1 VLPAESAG
9 HEQSSISAVS
19 ALDRILGWLS
29 KPLFTMGEQ
38 SVSLGNLMLAL
49 LFVVGVWWL
58 ASLVE
63 RGLLRVSQHQHHEP
77 GTASRVHVLS
87 RLLRYAIWVLG
98 TLVGLNTLG
107 IDLSNIA
114 LLGSALAVGLG
125 FGLQNIF
132 SNFVAGIIILLERS
146 LKVGDYVDLES
157 GVRGHVREIAMRYTR
172 VTTNDAVD
180 VLVPNSE
187 FINGRVTNWTFDD
200 AFRRMHVPFG
210 VAYGTPKEKVRE
222 AGMAAARQVPGVL
235 DTPEHAPAVWLLE
248 FGDNSVNYEL
258 VVWADRALNISPGA
272 TQAKLMWALDDELQ
286 RSGIE
291 IPFPQRDLHV
301 RSGTLG
307 VRIERAPRVDT
318 GETGDIAAAPA
329 GPQPPAAG

>member
-1 VLPAESAG
+1 MPSEWAA
-9 HEQSSISAVS
+9 HEHFLRCAMS
-19 ALDRILGWLS
+19 ALDTLLGWLS
-29 KPLFTMGEQ
+29 QPLFTLGDKG
-38 SVSLGNLMLAL
+38 VSTGSLLLAL
-49 LFVVGVWWL
+49 LFVAGVWWL

-63 RGLLRVSQHQHHEP
+63 RGLLRVSQHQHHEA
-77 GTASRVHVLS
+77 GMAARVHVLS

-187 FINGRVTNWTFDD
+187 FINGRVTNWTFDE

-222 AGMAAARQVPGVL
+222 AGIAAARQVAGVL
-235 DTPEHAPAVWLLE
+235 DTPQHTPDVWLLE
-248 FGDNSVNYEL
+248 FGDSSVNYEL
-258 VVWADRALNISPGA
+258 VVWADRALNIAPGA
-272 TQAKLMWALDDELQ
+272 THARLMWALDDELQ
-286 RSGIE
+286 RLGIE
-291 IPFPQRDLHV
+291 IPFPQRDLHL
-301 RSGTLG
+301 RSGTLS
-307 VRIERAPRVDT
+307 VRLDDGGRPQAVQAGSPPLAP
-318 GETGDIAAAPA
+318 EPAPA
-329 GPQPPAAG
+329 PAA